1 MLVVPLLT
9 GGHMFCVVTQ
19 TNYTNQLDW
28 NKCLETVV
36 LLLGLTLQFNI
47 QLVRQWISGAA
58 GVSYN

>member
-1 MLVVPLLT
+1 
-9 GGHMFCVVTQ
+9 MFCVVTQ

-36 LLLGLTLQFNI
+36 LLLVLTLQFKI

>member
-1 MLVVPLLT
+1 
-9 GGHMFCVVTQ
+9 MFCVVTQ